1 MTQQMV
7 EQVVG
12 LFSTQQ
18 DAEAAKQTLE
28 AAGLASEQVV
38 INTQSMVRQLPI
50 RETEAFNNGMGGG
63 AIGALLGGVLGLIFG
78 LLVNDVSKP
87 GLSAT
92 PHVSPVLLMVA
103 GGGIGAIALGVI
115 ASLTGSRVAS
125 PQAEGATSHAVVVTG
140 TEGEFIKATQIIQSI
155 GEH

>member
-1 MTQQMV
+1 VAKQIV

-18 DAEAAKQTLE
+18 DAESAKQTLE
-28 AAGLASEQVV
+28 AAGLASDQVV
-38 INTQSMVRQLPI
+38 INPQSIVRQLPI
-50 RETEAFNNGMGGG
+50 GETKALNSGINGGV
-63 AIGALLGGVLGLIFG
+63 IGALLGGLLGLMIG
-78 LLVNDVSKP
+78 ILVNDISEP

-103 GGGIGAIALGVI
+103 GGGVGAIALGII

-125 PQAEGATSHAVVVTG
+125 TPEEGAKSHAVVVTG
-140 TEGEFIKATQIIQSI
+140 TGEEFIKATQIIQSI